1 MKTSGAHMQGLHS
14 TQVRHHT
21 QIDLLTCRVCFVK
34 HTMISIQV
42 RYYTHLDLTTKRV
55 CSVNQGR
62 AASGGASAPEPP
74 RAHWSGP
81 ELCGMRHEGSVME
94 KVAQWELPS
103 LHFPPLFLSC
113 PVGVRRLRG

>member
-34 HTMISIQV
+34 HTMINIQV
-42 RYYTHLDLTTKRV
+42 RHYTHLDLTTKRV

-81 ELCGMRHEGSVME
+81 E
-94 KVAQWELPS
+94 
-103 LHFPPLFLSC
+103 
-113 PVGVRRLRG
+113 